1 MNIQLQNFWNK
12 VLFGLRSDQ
21 RDKLT
26 PKDIL
31 QSHRLVLRILDFSLR
46 NYIPIWHRRIERFY
60 WNEHARGQRGAHLC
74 YKNRKQR
81 HFDVPISIFNHKSF
95 KKLES
100 PKVDHIKSSNIG
112 FNPTFSF
119 TLFHPFVSAILLIR
133 LMNTSPFNFLDTDK
147 KVSSSQSLMAN

>member
-31 QSHRLVLRILDFSLR
+31 QWHRLVLRILDFSLR

-60 WNEHARGQRGAHLC
+60 WNEHARGQTGAHLC

-81 HFDVPISIFNHKSF
+81 HFGVPISIFNHKTF

-100 PKVDHIKSSNIG
+100 PNIKHRFQSHLFFHSFSSVCILH
-112 FNPTFSF
+112 PT
-119 TLFHPFVSAILLIR
+119 HPSHEYF
-133 LMNTSPFNFLDTDK
+133 PF
-147 KVSSSQSLMAN
+147 